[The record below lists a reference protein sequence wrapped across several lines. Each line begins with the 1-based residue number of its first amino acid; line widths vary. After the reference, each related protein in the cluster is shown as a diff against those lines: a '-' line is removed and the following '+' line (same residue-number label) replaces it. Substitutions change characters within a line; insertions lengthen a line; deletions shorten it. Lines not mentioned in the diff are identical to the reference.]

1 MLENEL
7 KTIATELDQFRKT
20 TNTKRS
26 YPEELKQKVTSLI
39 TQGLSVKK
47 VSDSTGI
54 HSTTLNKWR
63 GHKKKT
69 PFVAPQI
76 VKDNADPGN
85 ITLITGLR
93 SDDLL
98 KFLNYLQ

>member
-7 KTIATELDQFRKT
+7 KSIATELDQLRKT

-26 YPEELKQKVTSLI
+26 YPEELKQKVISLI
-39 TQGLSVKK
+39 TQGLSAKK

-63 GHKKKT
+63 GHKKIT
-69 PFVAPQI
+69 PFIAPQV
-76 VKDNADPGN
+76 VKDSTDSGN
-85 ITLITGLR
+85 ITLITGLS

-98 KFLNYLQ
+98 KVLNFLQ